1 VRYQEVR
8 VAGTPSNYPNFLVF
22 PKKWTIGDRKVFT
35 LPGQSVLGLYSFAS
49 EEVVDVTA
57 TGRKYA
63 GGPDIWLQENAVHL
77 PEIWEP
83 CERRILRL
91 PVGVTEADTALERHL
106 EEILRRVIL
115 HGQDR
120 GELQV
125 AAATAP
131 TLVGSGRLPG
141 PGYVPETPLTGS
153 GARKGGGGNAPSPY
167 GDCGWTT
174 GGRNVARQW
183 AAKR

>member
-1 VRYQEVR
+1 M
-8 VAGTPSNYPNFLVF
+8 
-22 PKKWTIGDRKVFT
+22 
-35 LPGQSVLGLYSFAS
+35 
-49 EEVVDVTA
+49 DVTA
-57 TGRKYA
+57 TGRKFA
-63 GGPDIWLQENAVHL
+63 GGLSLWFDENAARL
-77 PEIWEP
+77 PEFWEP
-83 CERRILRL
+83 CERRILKL
-91 PVGVTEADTALERHL
+91 PAGMTEADTALQRHL
-106 EEILRRVIL
+106 EEILQRVIL

-174 GGRNVARQW
+174 GGRNVARKW
-183 AAKR
+183 AARRWPQDELGCCLAPPNFDDEGWSYADWQHYWGSGTGASPMLSSIIGIRR